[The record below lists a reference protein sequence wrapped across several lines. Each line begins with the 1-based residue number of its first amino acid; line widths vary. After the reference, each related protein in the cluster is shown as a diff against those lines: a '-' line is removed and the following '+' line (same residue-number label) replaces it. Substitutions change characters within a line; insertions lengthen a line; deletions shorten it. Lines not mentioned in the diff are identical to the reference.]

1 MAAKYKI
8 SNYEKMKDDM
18 ATVFLQYDQENM
30 IRKFALEYDETYLY
44 VSFFGRKYR
53 INRLTGSVG
62 WSDDAFRTEQ
72 MADYNEA
79 MTIYDVLC
87 CSKEACQPANEW
99 INVGSLSGIQ
109 GGTLAKGSNFFQDAG
124 TYFDGKTGM
133 LVQACESLGGRR
145 VKKGDVAFELDL
157 FPFLTIALN
166 FWESDEDFPAS
177 LQILV
182 DKNILEYMHYET
194 VMFAVTHVLDCL
206 KNKCE
211 KLSSLSGFGENR

>member
-1 MAAKYKI
+1 MRGTKMEAKYRI

-18 ATVFLQYDQENM
+18 ATVFLQYDQEKM
-30 IRKFALEYDETYLY
+30 IRKFALEHDETYLY
-44 VSFFGRKYR
+44 ISFVGRKYR
-53 INRLTGSVG
+53 INRLTGSVV
-62 WSDDAFRTEQ
+62 WSEDAFRTEQ

-87 CSKEACQPANEW
+87 YSKESCQPANEW

-124 TYFDGKTGM
+124 AYFDGKTR
-133 LVQACESLGGRR
+133 LLIQACESLGGRR

-157 FPFLTIALN
+157 FPFLTIALH

-182 DKNILEYMHYET
+182 DKNILDYMHYET
-194 VMFAVTHVLDCL
+194 VMFAITHVLGCL
-206 KNKCE
+206 RSKCE
-211 KLSSLSGFGENR
+211 VL